1 MSYQSKEELVAIFAQ
16 AWRTLN
22 PELIVANLDQSF
34 IYDSQWGF
42 ESLDYSRYIDYIR
55 GKFHTI
61 KRSNAGVKVEIVP
74 DSYQGGSML
83 AMIGNTLKIDLIGK
97 IMNLFFL
104 EGKTKNSRHI
114 LIESSLCKRISLNS

>member
-34 IYDSQWGF
+34 IYDSQWVF

-61 KRSNAGVKVEIVP
+61 KRRNAGVKVEIVP
-74 DSYQGGSML
+74 DPYQGGNML
-83 AMIGNTLKIDLIGK
+83 ALTQGSSTVFYRIQVKDWKVVKGDL
-97 IMNLFFL
+97 FAF
-104 EGKTKNSRHI
+104 
-114 LIESSLCKRISLNS
+114 

>member
-34 IYDSQWGF
+34 IYDSQWVF

-61 KRSNAGVKVEIVP
+61 KRRNAGVKVEIVLDP
-74 DSYQGGSML
+74 YQGGNML
-83 AMIGNTLKIDLIGK
+83 ALTQGSSTVFYRIQVKDGKVVKGDLCA
-97 IMNLFFL
+97 F
-104 EGKTKNSRHI
+104 
-114 LIESSLCKRISLNS
+114 

>member
-34 IYDSQWGF
+34 IYDSQWVF

-61 KRSNAGVKVEIVP
+61 KRRNAGVKVEIVP
-74 DSYQGGSML
+74 DPYQGGNML
-83 AMIGNTLKIDLIGK
+83 ALTQGSSTVFYRIQVKDGKVVKGDLSA
-97 IMNLFFL
+97 F
-104 EGKTKNSRHI
+104 
-114 LIESSLCKRISLNS
+114 

>member
-22 PELIVANLDQSF
+22 PELIVTNLDQSF
-34 IYDSQWGF
+34 IYDSQWVF

-61 KRSNAGVKVEIVP
+61 KRRNAGVKVEIVP
-74 DSYQGGSML
+74 DPYQGGNML
-83 AMIGNTLKIDLIGK
+83 ALTQGSSTVFYRIQVKDWKVVKGDLCA
-97 IMNLFFL
+97 F
-104 EGKTKNSRHI
+104 
-114 LIESSLCKRISLNS
+114 

>member
-61 KRSNAGVKVEIVP
+61 KRRKAGVKVEIVP
-74 DSYQGGSML
+74 DPYQGGNML
-83 AMIGNTLKIDLIGK
+83 ALTQGSSTIFYRIQVKDGKVVKGDLCA
-97 IMNLFFL
+97 F
-104 EGKTKNSRHI
+104 
-114 LIESSLCKRISLNS
+114 

>member
-34 IYDSQWGF
+34 IYDSQWVF

-61 KRSNAGVKVEIVP
+61 KRRNAGVKVEIVP
-74 DSYQGGSML
+74 DKY
-83 AMIGNTLKIDLIGK
+83 
-97 IMNLFFL
+97 
-104 EGKTKNSRHI
+104 
-114 LIESSLCKRISLNS
+114 

>member
-61 KRSNAGVKVEIVP
+61 KRSKAGVKVEIVP

-83 AMIGNTLKIDLIGK
+83 AITQGSSTVFYRIQVKDGKVVKGDLCA
-97 IMNLFFL
+97 F
-104 EGKTKNSRHI
+104 
-114 LIESSLCKRISLNS
+114 

>member
-34 IYDSQWGF
+34 IYDSQGVF

-61 KRSNAGVKVEIVP
+61 KRRNAGVKVEIVP
-74 DSYQGGSML
+74 DPYQGGNML
-83 AMIGNTLKIDLIGK
+83 ALTQGSSTVFYRIQVKDGKVVKGDLCA
-97 IMNLFFL
+97 F
-104 EGKTKNSRHI
+104 
-114 LIESSLCKRISLNS
+114 

>member
-34 IYDSQWGF
+34 IYDSQWVF

-61 KRSNAGVKVEIVP
+61 KRRNAGVKVEIVP
-74 DSYQGGSML
+74 DPYQGGNML
-83 AMIGNTLKIDLIGK
+83 ALTQGSSTVFYRTQVKDWKVVKGDLCA
-97 IMNLFFL
+97 F
-104 EGKTKNSRHI
+104 
-114 LIESSLCKRISLNS
+114 

>member
-34 IYDSQWGF
+34 IYDSRWVF

-61 KRSNAGVKVEIVP
+61 KRRNAGVKVEIVP
-74 DSYQGGSML
+74 DPYQGGNML
-83 AMIGNTLKIDLIGK
+83 ALTQGSSTVFYRIQVKDWKVVKGDLCA
-97 IMNLFFL
+97 F
-104 EGKTKNSRHI
+104 
-114 LIESSLCKRISLNS
+114 

>member
-34 IYDSQWGF
+34 IYDSQWVF

-55 GKFHTI
+55 GKFHTF

-74 DSYQGGSML
+74 DPYQGGNML
-83 AMIGNTLKIDLIGK
+83 ALTQGSSTIFYRIQVKDGKVVKGDLCA
-97 IMNLFFL
+97 F
-104 EGKTKNSRHI
+104 
-114 LIESSLCKRISLNS
+114 

>member
-22 PELIVANLDQSF
+22 PELIIENLDESF
-34 IYDSQWGF
+34 RHDSQWVF

-61 KRSNAGVKVEIVP
+61 KRRNAGVKVEIVP
-74 DSYQGGSML
+74 DPYQGGNML
-83 AMIGNTLKIDLIGK
+83 ALTQGSSTVFYRIQVKDGKVVKGDLCA
-97 IMNLFFL
+97 F
-104 EGKTKNSRHI
+104 
-114 LIESSLCKRISLNS
+114 

>member
-34 IYDSQWGF
+34 IYDSQWVF

-61 KRSNAGVKVEIVP
+61 KRRNAGVKVEIVP
-74 DSYQGGSML
+74 DPYQGGNML
-83 AMIGNTLKIDLIGK
+83 ALTQGSSTVFYRIQVKDGKVVKCDLCA
-97 IMNLFFL
+97 F
-104 EGKTKNSRHI
+104 
-114 LIESSLCKRISLNS
+114 

>member
-16 AWRTLN
+16 ARRTLN

-34 IYDSQWGF
+34 IYDSQWVF

-61 KRSNAGVKVEIVP
+61 KRRNAGVKVEIVP
-74 DSYQGGSML
+74 DPYQGGNML
-83 AMIGNTLKIDLIGK
+83 ALTQGSSTVFYRIQVKDGKVVKGDLCA
-97 IMNLFFL
+97 F
-104 EGKTKNSRHI
+104 
-114 LIESSLCKRISLNS
+114 